1 MLLRTERVCKHFG
14 GLRAVDGVDFSLKEG
29 QLKSII
35 GPNGAGKTT
44 LFNLIAGVY
53 KPTSGKVF
61 FRDRD
66 ITRLSLHQTSRLG
79 ITKTYQITQIFPG
92 LTVFENVRI
101 AAQSKVSSFNF
112 WRSTHSFGAL
122 NERALEI
129 LHQVE
134 LLEKRNWLA
143 STLSHGERRYLEIGI
158 ALATE
163 PQVLLLDEPT
173 AGMSVAETAM
183 CAGLIRKLNRELRL
197 SIVLVEHD
205 MSVVMGISEEILVLN
220 EGRVLAEGTPRE
232 VSDRA
237 IRAADETLAK
247 LNSLKA

>member
-1 MLLRTERVCKHFG
+1 MVLRTEKISKHFG
-14 GLRAVDGVDFSLKEG
+14 GLHAVDQVDFTLKEG

-44 LFNLIAGVY
+44 LFNLIAGVHE
-53 KPTSGKVF
+53 PTGGKVF

-66 ITRLSLHQTSRLG
+66 ITRMSLHQTSRLG
-79 ITKTYQITQIFPG
+79 ITKTYQITHIFPG
-92 LTVFENVRI
+92 LSVFENVRI
-101 AAQSKVSSFNF
+101 AAQSRVTAFNF
-112 WRSTHSFGAL
+112 WRSTHTLTSL
-122 NERALEI
+122 NEKTIDI
-129 LHQVE
+129 LQKVE
-134 LLEKRNWLA
+134 LLGKRSRLA

-183 CAGLIRKLNRELRL
+183 CAQLIRRLNREMNL

-220 EGRVLAEGTPRE
+220 EGRVLAEGTPQE
-232 VSDRA
+232 VSDNREVQ
-237 IRAADETLAK
+237 RVYLGDEKYA
-247 LNSLKA
+247 

>member
-1 MLLRTERVCKHFG
+1 MILRTEKVSKHFG
-14 GLRAVDGVDFSLKEG
+14 GLHAVDQVDFTLKEG

-44 LFNLIAGVY
+44 LFNLIAGVHE
-53 KPTSGKVF
+53 PTGGKVF

-66 ITRLSLHQTSRLG
+66 ITRMSLYQTSRMG
-79 ITKTYQITQIFPG
+79 ITKTYQITHIFPG
-92 LTVFENVRI
+92 LSVFENVRI
-101 AAQSKVSSFNF
+101 AAQSRVTSFNF
-112 WRSTHSFGAL
+112 WRSTHSLSAL
-122 NERALEI
+122 NEKALDI
-129 LHQVE
+129 LRQVE
-134 LLEKRNWLA
+134 LLEKRGWPA

-163 PQVLLLDEPT
+163 PQILLLDEPT

-183 CAGLIRKLNRELRL
+183 CAQLIQRLNRELKL

-220 EGRVLAEGTPRE
+220 EGRVLAEGTPQQVSDNRE
-232 VSDRA
+232 VQRVYRA
-237 IRAADETLAK
+237 GETYA
-247 LNSLKA
+247 

>member
-1 MLLRTERVCKHFG
+1 MLRTEKISKHFEE
-14 GLRAVDGVDFSLKEG
+14 LRAVDQVDFTLKPG

-44 LFNLIAGVY
+44 LFNLIAGVHQA
-53 KPTSGKVF
+53 TGGKVF

-66 ITRLSLHQTSRLG
+66 ITDLSLHQTSRLG
-79 ITKTYQITQIFPG
+79 ITKTYQVTHIFPG

-101 AAQSKVSSFNF
+101 AAQSRLTAFNF
-112 WRSTHSFGAL
+112 WRTTHSLSAL
-122 NERALEI
+122 NEKALGI
-129 LHQVE
+129 LEQVE
-134 LLEKRNWLA
+134 LLEKRSWLA

-173 AGMSVAETAM
+173 AGMSVAETRQ
-183 CAGLIRKLNRELRL
+183 CAELIQRLNRDLHL

-205 MSVVMGISEEILVLN
+205 MSVVMGISDEILVLN
-220 EGRVLAEGTPRE
+220 EGKVLAEGTPRQ
-232 VSDRA
+232 VSDNQEVQRVYLGEEKHA
-237 IRAADETLAK
+237 
-247 LNSLKA
+247 

>member
-1 MLLRTERVCKHFG
+1 MILRTEKISKHFG
-14 GLRAVDGVDFSLKEG
+14 GLRAVDGVDFMLREG

-53 KPTSGKVF
+53 EPTGGKVF

-79 ITKTYQITQIFPG
+79 ITKTYQITHIFPG
-92 LTVFENVRI
+92 LSVFENVRI
-101 AAQSKVSSFNF
+101 AAQSRVTAFNI
-112 WRSTHSFGAL
+112 WRSTHSMDAL
-122 NERALEI
+122 NGKTLDI
-129 LHQVE
+129 LRQVE
-134 LLEKRNWLA
+134 LLEKRMWLA

-158 ALATE
+158 ALATD
-163 PQVLLLDEPT
+163 PQILLLDEPT

-183 CAGLIRKLNRELRL
+183 CAALIRKLNRELKL
-197 SIVLVEHD
+197 TIVLVEHD

-220 EGRVLAEGTPRE
+220 EGKVLAEGTPQE
-232 VSDRA
+232 VSDNREVQRVYLGEEKYA
-237 IRAADETLAK
+237 
-247 LNSLKA
+247 